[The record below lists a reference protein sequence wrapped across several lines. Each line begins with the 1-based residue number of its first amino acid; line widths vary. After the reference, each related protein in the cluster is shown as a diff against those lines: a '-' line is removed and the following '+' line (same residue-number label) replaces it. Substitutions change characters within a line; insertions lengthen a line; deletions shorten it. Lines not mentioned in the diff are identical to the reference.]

1 MRVLAHFADR
11 PGDLLVINFIRDSDA
26 AGKVMKFLG
35 NETSVEKPHANQ
47 KPSGSSA
54 SRHQERIDR
63 CFDRLNVPPEE
74 RSTDL
79 ICLSLMQTDNEVAG
93 VPADTSEIREGRFGL

>member
-1 MRVLAHFADR
+1 
-11 PGDLLVINFIRDSDA
+11 
-26 AGKVMKFLG
+26 MKFLG